1 MRYNDIFVIIF
12 FLSILL
18 ALFILPLALI
28 LKSYLNIMLTC
39 DVSNNDIN
47 IKLNIKYLFNLIN
60 IKVPIYSN
68 NKNKKI
74 KNKKNKKEP
83 INKGINKKAIKIED
97 LKIIYKL
104 VKKIKIKEIYSDI
117 NFGNENINF
126 TCFIYVFINCIYGNL
141 INIINPEKIYLNANP
156 NFTKNYINASIKLHV
171 KLTIKDITS
180 IAIAIFKIYKK
191 TKMKKKDGDDSEI
204 NRVNTKSYGDNI

>member
-12 FLSILL
+12 FLSILVE
-18 ALFILPLALI
+18 LI
-28 LKSYLNIMLTC
+28 FKSYLNIMLTC

-60 IKVPIYSN
+60 IKVQIYSN
-68 NKNKKI
+68 NKNKKV
-74 KNKKNKKEP
+74 KNKKNKKEL

-104 VKKIKIKEIYSDI
+104 VKKIKTKEIYSDI

-141 INIINPEKIYLNANP
+141 INIINSENIYLKVNP
-156 NFTKNYINASIKLHV
+156 NFTKNYMNASIKLHV
-171 KLTIKDITS
+171 KPTIKDITS
-180 IAIAIFKIYKK
+180 IAIAVFKIYKK
-191 TKMKKKDGDDSEI
+191 IKMKKEDGGDSEI
-204 NRVNTKSYGDNI
+204 NRINTKSYGDNI